1 MMTVDDC
8 MRAAW
13 QALLKGDLAERDRWR
28 TPIEPATDAQAE
40 LAARV
45 ANDIRRWNRGSDRL
59 EPGET
64 YVVTEMDFERRPD
77 GSYGLRGC

>member
-1 MMTVDDC
+1 MSIFDGLRFMEEDIS
-8 MRAAW
+8 R
-13 QALLKGDLAERDRWR
+13 RRR
-28 TPIEPATDAQAE
+28 TPIEAAADAQAE